1 MPISAKDLPSS
12 DFLKMLVLGPPRIGK
27 TRLLAT
33 APMPAYVIC
42 SDDESKLDSAT
53 RVTKDFEYDPVN
65 STDGPRLLGQME
77 SALKCATAGI
87 AAGKYKSIFWDTL
100 SSFAD
105 YLITAELAASVSP
118 KTGEENPMVAYPSF
132 ERRIRNYVGRFLQ
145 LKAHTV
151 VLCHHFNESKA
162 LDGQLA
168 KEGDGIVPGIPGKAR
183 TKIGGMFRDVVYLQK
198 GPGSEDRVL
207 VCSMKGVWG
216 PGSNTLPGRESV
228 PADLTEFLRLGA
240 TATAAPTKTVTKP
253 SPPKK

>member
-1 MPISAKDLPSS
+1 MPIKASDLPSS
-12 DFLKMLVLGPPRIGK
+12 DHLKMLVLGAPRIGK

-33 APMPAYVIC
+33 APKPIYVIC
-42 SDDESKLDSAT
+42 SDDESKLDSAA
-53 RVTKDFEYDPVN
+53 RVSKDFEYDPVN

-77 SALKCATAGI
+77 SALKTAASGV
-87 AAGKYKSIFWDTL
+87 AAGKYKTVVWDTL

-105 YLITAELAASVSP
+105 YLIAAELAASV
-118 KTGEENPMVAYPSF
+118 KNGAENPMTAYPSF
-132 ERRIRNYVGRFLQ
+132 ARRVHNYVGRILS
-145 LKAHTV
+145 LKAHV
-151 VLCHHFNESKA
+151 VVMCHHYRESKA

-168 KEGDGIVPGIPGKAR
+168 KEGEGIVPGIPGKER
-183 TKIGGMFRDVVYLQK
+183 VKLGGMFRDVVYLEKK
-198 GPGSEDRVL
+198 GATEDRQL
-207 VCSMKGVWG
+207 VCSIKGVWG